1 MEKLSGLVLDVYDDQ
16 RADILRELFPHDLD
30 LPDLIKTAH
39 AITADEYRSLPDDAF
54 ALVLVD
60 GDVELKKFATID
72 AGNTCLSIEYFLK
85 TAHRLPVE
93 AQKVAAINLMAACG
107 WYDIDPPE
115 ELQKVAAG
123 KNWIREHARQGAWER
138 IKTRAEG
145 LVPTEATKGSWNK
158 NVAEARELRRRG
170 DYSADSKRN
179 AVLSGIQAA
188 HTDRIDSAI
197 SRPDMMSS
205 IINTK
210 LKKMSSARMKL
221 AFGLTAAMG
230 AMMVPGTVKQVKN
243 NMAAS
248 RGTGGQVMTPDEIKV
263 RAGQLGGM

>member
-107 WYDIDPPE
+107 WYDIDPPA
-115 ELQKVAAG
+115 ELQ
-123 KNWIREHARQGAWER
+123 
-138 IKTRAEG
+138 
-145 LVPTEATKGSWNK
+145 
-158 NVAEARELRRRG
+158 
-170 DYSADSKRN
+170 
-179 AVLSGIQAA
+179 
-188 HTDRIDSAI
+188 
-197 SRPDMMSS
+197 
-205 IINTK
+205 
-210 LKKMSSARMKL
+210 KL
-221 AFGLTAAMG
+221 AFGINAAMG